1 MYRLL
6 ILLFQI
12 LSLILFTYCRE
23 EILMPGNDAGNV
35 NDPIQDNKTNYYSLI
50 IFAENLTTDISA
62 ITNFNLNTTKTLLT
76 ITDFDGGSILFTI
89 RDKYGITLYNFS
101 AESEVKNEF
110 RKMTNGIPGKV
121 ELKFKNF
128 SGRLKFSLSYF
139 NDDL

>member
-1 MYRLL
+1 
-6 ILLFQI
+6 
-12 LSLILFTYCRE
+12 
-23 EILMPGNDAGNV
+23 MPGNDAGNV

-139 NDDL
+139 NE